1 MLGCKRLQTVVK
13 VPAGALRPTRGS
25 PCHRSNLPHSCLE
38 LSLLLLAFRRARRAG
53 QAFDASMIGLLAVPE
68 RFVRELCRS
77 GGANG
82 VQRWC
87 RRGHWEAGE

>member
-1 MLGCKRLQTVVK
+1 MFGCKRLQLVVK

-53 QAFDASMIGLLAVPE
+53 QAFDASTGLFYPFWVPSTILE
-68 RFVRELCRS
+68 PSAFV
-77 GGANG
+77 
-82 VQRWC
+82 
-87 RRGHWEAGE
+87 